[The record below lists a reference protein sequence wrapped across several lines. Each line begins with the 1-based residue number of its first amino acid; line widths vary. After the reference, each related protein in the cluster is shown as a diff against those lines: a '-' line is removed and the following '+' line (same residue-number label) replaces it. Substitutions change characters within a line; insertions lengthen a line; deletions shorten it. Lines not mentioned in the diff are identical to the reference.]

1 MFLKIHLSSDIMEPL
16 VHKSKNFQE
25 AEEYD
30 IRQHTQMSPS
40 DRQAV
45 VKKLRER
52 YFGRNTSDVRAS
64 HT

>member
-1 MFLKIHLSSDIMEPL
+1 MEPL